1 MQYFNSFESYALLL
15 LQNENIRYTKYPIST
30 HPAKENKSCMLRMPM
45 LFKKKFRRNFIKG
58 GVVLAE
64 NLAVLMRNG
73 RELCA
78 LP

>member
-1 MQYFNSFESYALLL
+1 MRYFNSFESYALLL

-30 HPAKENKSCMLRMPM
+30 QPAKENKSCMLRMQD
-45 LFKKKFRRNFIKG
+45 
-58 GVVLAE
+58 
-64 NLAVLMRNG
+64 MRNG

>member
-1 MQYFNSFESYALLL
+1 MRYFNSFESYALLL
-15 LQNENIRYTKYPIST
+15 LQNENIRYTNYPIST

-45 LFKKKFRRNFIKG
+45 FFKKSFEGTSSKE
-58 GVVLAE
+58 VLFWPRIWQFF
-64 NLAVLMRNG
+64 MRNG